1 MSNNVKIGFK
11 KDKKDVKLSIRL
23 YQNDLTVLKEI
34 CPGNLSYAIH
44 HAIKNYQTKLSA

>member
-1 MSNNVKIGFK
+1 MNNNSKFDFK
-11 KDKKDVKLSIRL
+11 KDKKEVRLSIRL

-44 HAIKNYQTKLSA
+44 HAIKTYQTKLSA